1 MAAGESS
8 VVVVGATTWGAA
20 LAIILARRGVAV
32 TLLARTDDEAASLAA
47 AGEHAR
53 LPGHTFP
60 SNVKVAADASCVAAA
75 TAVIFAVPSVDM
87 RWNAQGLATHW
98 REGAIAVSA
107 AKGLERGT
115 LRRMSE
121 VLAEALPGA
130 RVCALSGP
138 NLAAEV
144 VAGRPATSVVA
155 SDDDD
160 ARRTA
165 QEILNSQTFR
175 VYTNNDLVGTEL
187 GGALKNI
194 IAIGAGLADG
204 MEVGDNAKAA
214 FVNRGLAEITRLG
227 VAAGAQPQTFGG
239 LAGMGDLI
247 ATCYSPLSRN
257 HRLGLEIAS
266 GKSLP
271 EALAVLGGE
280 VAEGANTTPVALEM
294 AAGLGVEMPIAYE
307 TNRVLFEGLDPR
319 KALEG
324 LMARTPRPE
333 GV

>member
-20 LAIILARRGVAV
+20 LAIILARAGVAV

-47 AGEHAR
+47 AGEHVR

-60 SNVKVAADASCVAAA
+60 SSIKVSADASCVAGA
-75 TAVIFAVPSVDM
+75 TAVIFAVPSADM
-87 RWNAQGLATHW
+87 RWN
-98 REGAIAVSA
+98 

>member
-8 VVVVGATTWGAA
+8 VVVAGATTWGVA

-53 LPGHTFP
+53 LPGHAFP
-60 SNVKVAADASCVAAA
+60 SNVKVSADASCVAAA
-75 TAVIFAVPSVDM
+75 TAVIFAVPSADM
-87 RWNAQGLATHW
+87 RWNVQGLATHW

-121 VLAEALPGA
+121 VLAEELPGA

-144 VAGRPATSVVA
+144 IAGRPATSVVA
-155 SDDDD
+155 SDDHD
-160 ARRTA
+160 ACRTA

-175 VYTNNDLVGTEL
+175 VYTNNDLIGTEL

-194 IAIGAGLADG
+194 IAIGAGIADG

-257 HRLGLEIAS
+257 HRIGFEIAN

-271 EALAVLGGE
+271 EALAVLGGG

-307 TNRVLFEGLDPR
+307 TNRVLFEGLDPHE
-319 KALEG
+319 ALEG

>member
-1 MAAGESS
+1 M
-8 VVVVGATTWGAA
+8 
-20 LAIILARRGVAV
+20 
-32 TLLARTDDEAASLAA
+32 
-47 AGEHAR
+47 
-53 LPGHTFP
+53 
-60 SNVKVAADASCVAAA
+60 
-75 TAVIFAVPSVDM
+75 
-87 RWNAQGLATHW
+87 
-98 REGAIAVSA
+98 SA
-107 AKGLERGT
+107 AKGIERGT

-214 FVNRGLAEITRLG
+214 FVNRGTG
-227 VAAGAQPQTFGG
+227 
-239 LAGMGDLI
+239 
-247 ATCYSPLSRN
+247 RN
-257 HRLGLEIAS
+257 
-266 GKSLP
+266 
-271 EALAVLGGE
+271 
-280 VAEGANTTPVALEM
+280 N
-294 AAGLGVEMPIAYE
+294 
-307 TNRVLFEGLDPR
+307 
-319 KALEG
+319 
-324 LMARTPRPE
+324 TPRRCRRGAAADLRRPCRD
-333 GV
+333 GRPHCNLLQPA